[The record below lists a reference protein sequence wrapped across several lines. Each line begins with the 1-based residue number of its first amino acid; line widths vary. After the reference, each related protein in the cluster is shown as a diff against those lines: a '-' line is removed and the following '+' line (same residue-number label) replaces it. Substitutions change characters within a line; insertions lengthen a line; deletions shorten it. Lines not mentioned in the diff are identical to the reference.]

1 MLVASL
7 GIGRTSEQNLNE
19 NNSMREAKE
28 KKKKTTT
35 KKKEMILQQLHLM
48 VMCLLFVLVVPKSHA
63 QTQSHVQ
70 AYKTKK
76 NKTKYFGTDL
86 FRRIGNFY
94 FGITTIYINY

>member
-48 VMCLLFVLVVPKSHA
+48 VMCLLFPSHMPKPSHMSKPTKLKKIKQNISVPTYFGVLVIPISEL
-63 QTQSHVQ
+63 QLS
-70 AYKTKK
+70 
-76 NKTKYFGTDL
+76 
-86 FRRIGNFY
+86 I
-94 FGITTIYINY
+94 

>member
-1 MLVASL
+1 MV
-7 GIGRTSEQNLNE
+7 QNLI
-19 NNSMREAKE
+19 
-28 KKKKTTT
+28 
-35 KKKEMILQQLHLM
+35 ILR
-48 VMCLLFVLVVPKSHA
+48 VPKSHA

-86 FRRIGNFY
+86 FRRIGNPY

>member
-28 KKKKTTT
+28 KKRKNNNEKEGNDTTA
-35 KKKEMILQQLHLM
+35 
-48 VMCLLFVLVVPKSHA
+48 VAFDGDVLVVPKSHA

-76 NKTKYFGTDL
+76 NKTKYFSTNL
-86 FRRIGNFY
+86 FRRIGNPY